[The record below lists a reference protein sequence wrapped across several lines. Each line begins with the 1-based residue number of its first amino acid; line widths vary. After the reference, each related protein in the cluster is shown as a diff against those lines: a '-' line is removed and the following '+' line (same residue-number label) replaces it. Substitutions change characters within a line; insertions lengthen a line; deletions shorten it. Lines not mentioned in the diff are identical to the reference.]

1 VEGAV
6 QQAVSVDSHQGGF
19 RHGLHRG
26 RGRQLRILGTL
37 GSAAARARR
46 TRRDAETQRP
56 PPGGGGR
63 VAWWVQ

>member
-1 VEGAV
+1 VLASVEGAV

-37 GSAAARARR
+37 ALAL
-46 TRRDAETQRP
+46 Q
-56 PPGGGGR
+56 
-63 VAWWVQ
+63 